1 MSALD
6 KLEQERQAS
15 ETSAALTSRLEAV
28 EEQTRQ
34 LTNAV
39 NKISGFLKVMD
50 EAQSAELK
58 RLSKSISQQ
67 HEQPSQTQLDDET
80 RNRLSEIEKTIAE
93 VAKQLSAS
101 GAVKLSDGSTVKQSD
116 LDSYSM
122 MQTLRSQQE
131 TIATAL
137 GELKQVVGNGRTVR
151 VDVNRLSDHA
161 VGVLDQRLAQAVEEP
176 VQRVEHTLEGVE
188 QRVSTIGTQKVSEAA
203 QQVERVLDKADELV
217 VAIGRA
223 ERRLKALEGR
233 ITWTTLGRICL
244 ALLPLTAVFLILG
257 GLTMGVF
264 YALGFGPLLGWAWD
278 SFSAAS
284 TWWAKSLIALATL
297 GGVAAFTALVWR
309 LAHKRADEF
318 GSW

>member
-1 MSALD
+1 
-6 KLEQERQAS
+6 
-15 ETSAALTSRLEAV
+15 
-28 EEQTRQ
+28 
-34 LTNAV
+34 
-39 NKISGFLKVMD
+39 
-50 EAQSAELK
+50 
-58 RLSKSISQQ
+58 
-67 HEQPSQTQLDDET
+67 
-80 RNRLSEIEKTIAE
+80 
-93 VAKQLSAS
+93 
-101 GAVKLSDGSTVKQSD
+101 
-116 LDSYSM
+116 M

-309 LAHKRADEF
+309 LAHKLTDEF